1 MSPLILQHSSESKE
15 YTFSEQLMPDK
26 LQRVSAGHF
35 REQKVSAVGRS
46 LLFQPPSSFP
56 QALGWRQAAS
66 GKAWEAMGQL
76 LGEKVKNQI
85 KRNFLKIPTS

>member
-15 YTFSEQLMPDK
+15 YTFSEQLMPGK

-35 REQKVSAVGRS
+35 REHKVNSVGRS

-56 QALGWRQAAS
+56 QALGGRQEAS
-66 GKAWEAMGQL
+66 GKAWQVMGQL
-76 LGEKVKNQI
+76 LGQKVK
-85 KRNFLKIPTS
+85 KSD